1 MVIDAFSGHTD
12 ATFEQSFTVYHP
24 VFPVLSPSQ
33 WITAQAYLMINDYET
48 FEIEMGTKTADGYPL
63 RVKSP
68 DGDGRG
74 LLRIGPDD
82 FVLNE
87 ALAAIERRDVDA
99 DYLVQLGN
107 YLFGELLND
116 ASLRERYRTSLGAMR
131 SQGKG
136 LRVRLSFDDPAL
148 AAYPWEYLHDP
159 EEDSF
164 LAISAQTA
172 LVRYVPMRGP
182 VRPLAVSLPL
192 RVLVAIA
199 SPRDLEALDVGR
211 ERALIE
217 NALAEQQARRN
228 AQLLVVEG
236 ATTAR
241 INDAMKNFRP
251 HIFHFIGHGVFADE
265 QAYLALEDDE
275 GKARLI
281 TEREFSEIFVS
292 VNETRLAVLNACQ
305 SATTSSTLP
314 LVGLAP
320 KLLQRQLSAVVAM
333 QQPFTDQA
341 ALIFSRS
348 FYRSLALGAP
358 VDGAVSAARGDLYT
372 ELGSEQLD
380 WAIPVLFLRAQDG
393 QLFRVEEQSQ
403 AAQPLEI
410 PRPPEPQTIPAQHTL
425 IGRKAALA
433 NCAVSLDKYGSVT
446 ITGMTGI
453 GKSSVGAHLAQ
464 RYAESAKVFW
474 HQCMAG
480 EGFDSVIRK
489 LAGFMAWHGNEE
501 LWAMIQSA
509 LLTGSPPPPRDLQVD
524 YLIQNL
530 QDRDYLLCLDDYH
543 HLEAAS
549 QTDSILSQFIARL
562 RPIVFD
568 GKLRTIV
575 ISDQVPAFH
584 TITAP
589 VILTGLG
596 ETESLA
602 LLEANGLPLDAEIAS
617 QLFRHTQGNPQL
629 LLLAA
634 QVVQRSASPQRVL
647 ARLSTAPSILD
658 YIVRELDSQLSA
670 DEREKMRGAAILLDH
685 AGTRWVIEAITQSTD
700 SLPALLQLTNR
711 HLLEAL
717 EGKFDWEYHQH
728 SVLQAIYYYGLLAPP
743 QRREMHLR
751 AAAYYRLEEVDD
763 YKAALH
769 FYNAGDHL
777 RAAQVLSEDIWRI
790 INLGYREPAL
800 LLLNGLVGQSLPSP
814 EWERVRIAL
823 GIVNSY
829 LRRTETAQ
837 TAFEEALTSLEGMG
851 GLAEARE
858 LLGAAC
864 WGMADLLQY
873 DQPQDALAWV
883 ERGLARQTEGSHS
896 LLHADLLV
904 KLGNIQS
911 ALGNFDAALEA
922 IDRGLALLGN
932 RRHLLGVGAY
942 ENRGVC
948 HYQMGDLRAAAADW
962 EQGIQAGRRLR
973 NLVREPGL
981 RLNLAVV
988 FMTLGE
994 WPKAIESY
1002 AEAAELARQW
1012 GNLNIQT
1019 LVHLNSGILY
1029 TKQGQQALAESH
1041 LNRALEMARQHS
1053 LDEWE
1058 GHALF
1063 SLADL
1068 RLRQERLD
1076 EAVALLAEAGGMLAG
1091 SQHDYQKPEL
1101 LRLQALASLAAG
1113 DLPQAQAQ
1121 AQESIALAQSLGMDV
1136 DAGVGERVLGEA
1148 LAAAGQTAEAATAF
1162 QSSLARLEGKDPY
1175 ALACTQMALAR
1186 LLEAGDAGAGAE
1198 LERQALATFA
1208 RLQVVR

>member
-1 MVIDAFSGHTD
+1 M
-12 ATFEQSFTVYHP
+12 
-24 VFPVLSPSQ
+24 
-33 WITAQAYLMINDYET
+33 ITDYET
-48 FEIEMGTKTADGYPL
+48 FEIEVGAQTADGYPL

-74 LLRIGPDD
+74 LLRIGTDD
-82 FVLNE
+82 FVLSE
-87 ALAAIERRDVDA
+87 ALVAIERRDVDA
-99 DYLVQLGN
+99 HYLVQLGD

-116 ASLRERYRTSLGAMR
+116 PRLLERYRTSLGAVR
-131 SQGKG
+131 SLGKG

-148 AAYPWEYLHDP
+148 AAFPWEFLHDP
-159 EEDSF
+159 EEESF
-164 LAISAQTA
+164 LAVSAQTP
-172 LVRYVPMRGP
+172 LVRYVPLRGP
-182 VRPLAVSLPL
+182 LRPLAVSLPL

-199 SPRDLEALDVGR
+199 DPSDLETLDVDR
-211 ERALIE
+211 ERNLIE
-217 NALAEQQARRN
+217 EALAEQQAQRN

-236 ATTAR
+236 ATTAK
-241 INDAMKNFRP
+241 INDAMKSFRP
-251 HIFHFIGHGVFADE
+251 HIFHFIGHGLLAEE

-281 TEREFSEIFVS
+281 TEREFSQIFTG
-292 VNETRLAVLNACQ
+292 VNETRLVVLNACQ
-305 SATTSSTLP
+305 SAATSSTSP

-320 KLLQRQLSAVVAM
+320 RLLQRQLSAVVAM
-333 QQPFTDQA
+333 QQPMTDQA

-358 VDGAVSAARGDLYT
+358 VDGAVSTVRGDLYT
-372 ELGSEQLD
+372 ELGSDQLD
-380 WAIPVLFLRAQDG
+380 WAIPVLFLRAEDG
-393 QLFRVEEQSQ
+393 RLFRVEERTQ

-410 PRPPEPQTIPAQHTL
+410 PRPPEPVSIPAQHSL
-425 IGRKAALA
+425 IGREAALA
-433 NCAVSLDKYGSVT
+433 DCAASLEKFGSVA

-464 RYAESAKVFW
+464 RYSDSCKVFW
-474 HQCMAG
+474 HQCITG

-509 LLTGSPPPPRDLQVD
+509 LLTGSPAPPRDLQVD

-530 QDRDYLLCLDDYH
+530 QNRDYLLCLDDYH

-549 QTDSILSQFIARL
+549 QTDPALSQFIARL
-562 RPIVFD
+562 RPYVLGRKVRVI
-568 GKLRTIV
+568 I
-575 ISDQVPAFH
+575 ISDQIPAFH

-589 VILTGLG
+589 IVLTGLG
-596 ETESLA
+596 VSESLA
-602 LLEANGLPLDAEIAS
+602 LLKSNGLAMEAEIAD
-617 QLFRHTQGNPQL
+617 QLIRQTAGNPQL

-634 QVVQRSASPQRVL
+634 QVVRRSTNPQRIL
-647 ARLSTAPSILD
+647 ARLATAPSILD
-658 YIVRELDSQLSA
+658 YIVRELDGQLSK
-670 DEREKMRGAAILLDH
+670 DEREKMRGVSVLLDH

-700 SLPALLQLTNR
+700 SLSTLIQLTNR

-728 SVLQAIYYYGLLAPP
+728 RVLQTIYYYGLLAPP
-743 QRREMHLR
+743 ERREMHLR
-751 AAAYYRLEEVDD
+751 AAAYYRQEEVDD

-777 RAAQVLSEDIWRI
+777 AAAQVLTEDIWRI

-800 LLLNGLVGQSLPSP
+800 VLLNGLAAEPLPSP
-814 EWERVRIAL
+814 PWERVRIAL
-823 GIVNSY
+823 GVVNSY

-837 TAFEEALTSLEGMG
+837 AAFEDALSSLEGMET
-851 GLAEARE
+851 LAEAGE
-858 LLGAAC
+858 LVGAAC

-873 DQPQDALAWV
+873 DQPQAALAWV
-883 ERGLARQTEGSHS
+883 ERGLARQSEGSTS

-911 ALGNFDAALEA
+911 ALGHFDAALES

-932 RRHLLGVGAY
+932 RLHLLRVGAH

-962 EQGIQAGRRLR
+962 QQGIQAGRRLR

-994 WPKAIESY
+994 WPAAMESY

-1029 TKQGQQALAESH
+1029 TKQGQQALAETH
-1041 LNRALEMARQHS
+1041 LSSALEMARQHH

-1058 GHALF
+1058 SHALF

-1068 RLRQERLD
+1068 RLHQARAE
-1076 EAVALLAEAGGMLAG
+1076 EAAALLAEAGARLEG
-1091 SQHDYQKPEL
+1091 SQHDYQKPEV
-1101 LRLQALASLAAG
+1101 LRLRALASLAGG
-1113 DLPQAQAQ
+1113 DPAQAQAQ
-1121 AQESIALAQSLGMDV
+1121 AQASIALAQRFGMEV
-1136 DAGVGERVLGEA
+1136 DAGVGQRVLGEA
-1148 LAAAGQTAEAATAF
+1148 LAAAGQTAEAVAAF
-1162 QSSLARLEGKDPY
+1162 QESLKLLDGKDPY

-1186 LLEAGDAGAGAE
+1186 LLQARDAGVGAG

-1208 RLQVVR
+1208 RLQIVR